1 MLLKEIGNRKFLG
14 KGTMSRC
21 YLLEDGKVLKLF
33 KRTRNLYEMDN
44 FKYFLEYSNDS
55 FVFPFEF
62 IYDSRKFYGYI
73 MKKAPGKALKQIF
86 SKSTLT
92 NLSNHS
98 YKLERDIDFVSS
110 GGIFLYDLH
119 DENVLYDG
127 NKYSVIDPDENAIS
141 DNPLRA
147 KEFNNK
153 AHRML
158 IGNLFLDN
166 IESIKHTRL
175 IRKNIYEYKNI
186 GIRPSEMIAQV
197 KSDMENYYKEKI
209 ETLED
214 INNIIR
220 R

>member
-1 MLLKEIGNRKFLG
+1 
-14 KGTMSRC
+14 
-21 YLLEDGKVLKLF
+21 
-33 KRTRNLYEMDN
+33 
-44 FKYFLEYSNDS
+44 
-55 FVFPFEF
+55 
-62 IYDSRKFYGYI
+62 
-73 MKKAPGKALKQIF
+73 MKKVSGKTLKQMF

-98 YKLERDIDFVSS
+98 YKLERDIDFLSS

-127 NKYSVIDPDENAIS
+127 NKYSVIDPDEYGIRSNTE
-141 DNPLRA
+141 RA
-147 KEFNNK
+147 KEYNSSKN
-153 AHRML
+153 RIL
-158 IGNLFLDN
+158 ISNLFLDN
-166 IESIKHTRL
+166 IESTKHTIL

-197 KSDMENYYKEKI
+197 KSDIENYYKERI
-209 ETLED
+209 DTLED